1 MNRIAAVFALIVA
14 GAAALLAQNAPSRRP
29 MTPDDLFRME
39 DVGDVVFSPDGNWL
53 AYVLKRAKSVTF
65 HKWDYLDGNDR
76 GDIWL
81 VPAQGG
87 APRNLTD
94 GAADGAGFWMPSW
107 SPDGKRIAML
117 STRGDDVHVFVWD
130 RATGQLTR
138 RTDATIEPWSVAPR
152 LAWAGS
158 ADLLVPTLPKG
169 KRSEQMT
176 IETQTADEA
185 MKQWAKNFK
194 GAESTVSV
202 LESGGASNF
211 EKRPKGDLVAI
222 GAADGTRVLASAA
235 AFSEVRVSPDGTHFA
250 ALRQADVYRPEAA
263 KSLPLMAANLSALVI
278 GQTSS
283 GGASQGASGIRDVV
297 LRSLRWSPDGSALA
311 LIGYPAGADA
321 RAQVFRCR
329 ARDGVCLALAAEE
342 LDPTPPIYGN
352 AGLVW
357 SSRGSLLVQ
366 AKRRTPS
373 KDEEG
378 TTPDWWLV
386 AEGAPPRKIASA
398 ARASSG
404 MTKTVLSEI
413 VPDPSANAVWG
424 VSDGHLDWIPLDGSA
439 PRNRTEGSDVKIGS
453 IVWPTMDTRVRAP
466 LRRLVVGVPKGA
478 SMDLF
483 AFDVESGKLT
493 PIVRPSED
501 ADFKDCSPDGSLAA
515 FEAATRDG
523 TYLWISALPSG
534 PARKILETNTF
545 LSGVAEGVMK
555 PLSYKSTEGQDLKG
569 WILLPPGY
577 PEGTKCPTVAD
588 VYAGYL
594 YGDKPPYL
602 ARLNLSH
609 ALNHQ
614 LLAAHG
620 YAVLFPSMPLTP
632 EGTASD
638 PYMELSKGVLPAVD
652 KAIELGYADPKRLG
666 VMGQSFG
673 GFSTYGL
680 VTQTDRFG
688 AAIALAGLS
697 DFISLYG
704 VFDARVRYTDHAQEN
719 LFQMSLFESGQTR
732 MGNPPWKDIGRY
744 LRNSPLFYVD
754 RVKTPL
760 MIIQG
765 DMDYVSMQQGEQF
778 FTALYRQGK
787 RAAFVRYWGEGHVL
801 ESPANIR
808 DMWQRIY
815 GWLDENL
822 KKPDEKKEETKS

>member
-1 MNRIAAVFALIVA
+1 
-14 GAAALLAQNAPSRRP
+14 
-29 MTPDDLFRME
+29 
-39 DVGDVVFSPDGNWL
+39 
-53 AYVLKRAKSVTF
+53 
-65 HKWDYLDGNDR
+65 
-76 GDIWL
+76 
-81 VPAQGG
+81 
-87 APRNLTD
+87 
-94 GAADGAGFWMPSW
+94 MPSW
-107 SPDGKRIAML
+107 SPDSKRIAML
-117 STRGDDVHVFVWD
+117 STRGDNIHVFVWD
-130 RATGQLTR
+130 SATGRLRQ
-138 RTDATIEPWSVAPR
+138 RTEAASEPYSLSPR
-152 LAWAGS
+152 IAWAGNG
-158 ADLLVPTLPKG
+158 DLLVPTLPKG
-169 KRSEQMT
+169 KRPQQMT
-176 IETQTADEA
+176 IETQTAEEA
-185 MKQWAKNFK
+185 MQQWAKNMK

-202 LESGGASNF
+202 LESGGPPDFA
-211 EKRPKGDLVAI
+211 KRPKGELVAV
-222 GAADGTRVLASAA
+222 GAADGSRVVASAPE
-235 AFSEVRVSPDGTHFA
+235 FSEVRVSPDGKHFA
-250 ALRQADVYRPEAA
+250 ALRQADVYRPEASKA
-263 KSLPLMAANLSALVI
+263 LPLMAANVSALVI
-278 GQTSS
+278 GETAT
-283 GGASQGASGIRDVV
+283 GAAPAGAAAIRDVV
-297 LRSLRWSPDGSALA
+297 MRSLRWSPDGSALA
-311 LIGYPAGADA
+311 LIGYAAGSDA
-321 RAQVFRCR
+321 RAQVFLCR
-329 ARDGVCLALAAEE
+329 ARDGVCAALAAEE
-342 LDPTPPIYGN
+342 LDPTPPIYGSP
-352 AGLVW
+352 GLVW
-357 SSRGSLLVQ
+357 SSRGDLLVQ
-366 AKRRTPS
+366 AKLRTPP
-373 KDEEG
+373 KGEESS
-378 TTPDWWLV
+378 TPDWWLV
-386 AEGAPPRKIASA
+386 AEGAAPKKIASA

-424 VSDGHLDWIPLDGSA
+424 VSDGHLDFIPLDGSA

-453 IVWPTMDTRVRAP
+453 IVWPTMETRVRGP

-493 PIVRPSED
+493 PIARPSED
-501 ADFKDCSPDGSLAA
+501 ADFKDCSPDGSVAA

-523 TYLWISALPSG
+523 TYLWVSALPSG
-534 PARKILETNTF
+534 PAKKILETNTF
-545 LSGVAEGVMK
+545 LTGVAEGVMK

-577 PEGTKCPTVAD
+577 QEGTKYPTVAD

-638 PYMELSKGVLPAVD
+638 PYMELSKGVLPAID
-652 KAIELGYADPKRLG
+652 KAIELGYADPQRLG

-704 VFDARVRYTDHAQEN
+704 VFDARVRYTDRAQEN

-744 LRNSPLFYVD
+744 LRNSPIFYVD

-815 GWLDENL
+815 GWFDENL
-822 KKPDEKKEETKS
+822 KKPEEKKEEAKS